1 MRQSY
6 ATSGVV
12 LRSRPLGEESA
23 LLSILTAE
31 LGLIHARAQ
40 GVKKSGAKLA
50 GALQTL
56 SASDLTLVAGREG
69 WRVRGAVPVESW
81 FSTLAP
87 EARTRAARVAA
98 LLLRLVPADEKD
110 GRYFALLT
118 AFLTALQEMPL
129 AAHEAL
135 ECLMV
140 LRTLEALG
148 LETGDLPGNTFE
160 PFSIETLREVERKRM
175 AFVTRANMSLAASG
189 L

>member
-6 ATSGVV
+6 ASDGVV
-12 LRSRPLGEESA
+12 LRTRPLGEESA
-23 LLSILTAE
+23 LLSILTSE

-40 GVKKSGAKLA
+40 GVKKMGAKLA

-56 SASDLTLVAGREG
+56 SESELTLVAGREG
-69 WRVRGAVPVESW
+69 WRVRGAVPRTNW
-81 FSTLAP
+81 FSVLTPAS
-87 EARTRAARVAA
+87 RTRAARIAA

-110 GRYFALLT
+110 ARHFTLLT
-118 AFLTALQEMPL
+118 AFMTALKETPE

-148 LETGDLPGNTFE
+148 LETGDLPGSSE
-160 PFSIETLREVERKRM
+160 APFLIDALRDVERKRM
-175 AFVTRANMSLAASG
+175 AFVTRANVGIAASG